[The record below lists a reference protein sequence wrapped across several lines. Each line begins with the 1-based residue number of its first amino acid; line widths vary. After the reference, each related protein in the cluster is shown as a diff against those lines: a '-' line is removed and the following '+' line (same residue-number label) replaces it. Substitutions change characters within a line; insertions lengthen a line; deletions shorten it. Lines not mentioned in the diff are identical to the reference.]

1 MKQHRP
7 TARRSVRRARMIN
20 RTNLHL
26 LAALAALVC
35 VSVAACGGDDSEP
48 GTAAAKTTPADRIL
62 FSQAN
67 GEHRDIYAIQPGGSR
82 LRRLTSSSGE
92 AVWPDPSPDGKRIA
106 YEDDESTRAVIAVIK
121 ADGTHRRV
129 LTPSGFQGQP
139 AWSPDG
145 RWIAFGRDPAPG
157 DNGVWL
163 MRPDGSGLRRL
174 TRNPYAG
181 AECGCDTDPAFSPDG
196 TRISFVRVRAESRG
210 LGALFV
216 MDRHGSHLRRLTSWR
231 LDPGIKHA
239 WKPDG
244 SQIMVSDNSHPRP
257 DESSN
262 VYLLR
267 PDGSRL
273 RALTHFKGGHP
284 NALAGS
290 WSPDG
295 RRIVLKTDES
305 DDFQL
310 YVTDANGG
318 TRRRITDNLTD
329 PSGIVWA
336 R

>member
-1 MKQHRP
+1 M
-7 TARRSVRRARMIN
+7 AN
-20 RTNLHL
+20 RTHL
-26 LAALAALVC
+26 PLLTALAGAALVAI
-35 VSVAACGGDDSEP
+35 AACGDGDSEP
-48 GTAAAKTTPADRIL
+48 TPASANDAPAGRIL

-67 GEHRDIYAIQPGGSR
+67 GEHRDIYAIRPDGRG
-82 LRRLTSSSGE
+82 LRRLTNSSGE
-92 AVWPDPSPDGKRIA
+92 AAWPEPSPDGRKIA
-106 YEDDESTRAVIAVIK
+106 YEDSEATRAVVAVIN

-145 RWIAFGRDPAPG
+145 RRIVFERDPAPG
-157 DNGVWL
+157 NNGVWL

-196 TRISFVRVRAESRG
+196 RRISFVRIRAESRG

-216 MDRHGSHLRRLTSWR
+216 IDRDGNHLRRLTSWR
-231 LDPGIKHA
+231 VDPGIKHA

-244 SQIMVSDNSHPRP
+244 SQILISDNAHPKP
-257 DESSN
+257 GESSN
-262 VYLLR
+262 VYLLQ
-267 PDGSRL
+267 PDGTRL
-273 RALTHFKGGHP
+273 QALTHFKGGHP

-295 RRIVLKTDES
+295 RRIALKTDES
-305 DDFQL
+305 GGFQL
-310 YVTDANGG
+310 YVTDADGG

-329 PSGIVWA
+329 PSGFVWG

>member
-1 MKQHRP
+1 MRVLRIAAVAAVACV
-7 TARRSVRRARMIN
+7 TLVACRDRRSDPKP
-20 RTNLHL
+20 
-26 LAALAALVC
+26 
-35 VSVAACGGDDSEP
+35 VATSEV
-48 GTAAAKTTPADRIL
+48 PAGRIL

-67 GEHRDIYAIQPGGSR
+67 GEHRDIYAIRPDGSG
-82 LRRLTSSSGE
+82 LRRLTTSNGE
-92 AVWPDPSPDGKRIA
+92 AVSPDPSPDGRKFV
-106 YEDDESTRAVIAVIK
+106 YEDDEATRAVIVVSD

-145 RWIAFGRDPAPG
+145 RWIVFERDSAPG

-163 MRPDGSGLRRL
+163 MRSDGSDLRRL
-174 TRNPYAG
+174 TRNPFAG
-181 AECGCDTDPAFSPDG
+181 AECGCDSDPAFSPDG

-216 MDRHGSHLRRLTSWR
+216 IDRDGRNPRRLTTWR

-239 WKPDG
+239 WSPDG
-244 SQIMVSDNSHPRP
+244 ARILISDNAHPEA

-262 VYLLR
+262 VYVLR
-267 PDGSRL
+267 PEGGGL
-273 RALTHFKGGHP
+273 YALTHFNGGQP

-305 DDFQL
+305 GDFQIYL
-310 YVTDANGG
+310 TDANGG
-318 TRRRITDNLTD
+318 KRRRITNNLTE

>member
-1 MKQHRP
+1 MATPAR
-7 TARRSVRRARMIN
+7 ARRLS
-20 RTNLHL
+20 
-26 LAALAALVC
+26 ALGGAVACALF
-35 VSVAACGGDDSEP
+35 AACGERASEP
-48 GTAAAKTTPADRIL
+48 RRAAASELPAGRIL

-67 GEHRDIYAIQPGGSR
+67 GEHRDIYAIRPDGTG
-82 LRRLTSSSGE
+82 LRRLTKSNGE
-92 AVWPDPSPDGKRIA
+92 AAAPEPSPNGRNIL
-106 YEDDESTRAVIAVIK
+106 YEDGESTRSVVAVID

-145 RWIAFGRDPAPG
+145 HWVVFERDSAPG
-157 DNGVWL
+157 ENGVWL
-163 MRPDGSGLRRL
+163 MRPDGGGRRRL

-216 MDRHGSHLRRLTSWR
+216 MDRDGSHLRRLTSWR
-231 LDPGIKHA
+231 LDPGVKHA
-239 WKPDG
+239 WNPDG
-244 SQIMVSDNSHPRP
+244 SRIIVSDNAHPQP

-262 VYLLR
+262 VYVLR
-267 PDGSRL
+267 PDGTGL
-273 RALTHFKGGHP
+273 RALTDFKGGHP
-284 NALAGS
+284 NALPGS

-305 DDFQL
+305 GDFQL
-310 YVTDANGG
+310 YVMNASDGS
-318 TRRRITDNLTD
+318 RRRITDNLTE